1 LSIQG
6 LEDIKTQS
14 DRAKEL
20 KSTKAKLRELVNT
33 SELADTSLNRQPP
46 SSDEDVPHIVTYCD
60 TTDMERLAN
69 CFQNLYVKEMW

>member
-20 KSTKAKLRELVNT
+20 KSTKTKLRELIDT

-46 SSDEDVPHIVTYCD
+46 PLDEDVPHIVTYRD
-60 TTDMERLAN
+60 TTNMERLES
-69 CFQNLYVKEMW
+69 CF